1 MKCTN
6 CNTENLRKANYCKN
20 CGQAFTQREKDAA
33 HSQSVVGKL
42 EKVEEVKGKADKVK
56 DILSLSFITDNVW
69 VRLALIVIPFVFS
82 LVVGGGAKGGD
93 TMKIRD
99 NGQYDVYYNTTTQE
113 YFVEIDSGSVNLSL
127 YVPKGTQQI
136 NVYFKESTGYE
147 YQSGSY
153 GLEDAI
159 TVNENTNGY
168 YTIEA
173 VMENGTQA
181 ITMYTI

>member
-33 HSQSVVGKL
+33 HKQSVVGKL
-42 EKVEEVKGKADKVK
+42 EKAEEIKGKADKVK

-69 VRLALIVIPFVFS
+69 VRLALIVLPFVFS
-82 LVVGGGAKGGD
+82 LVIGSGAKGGD

-136 NVYFKESTGYE
+136 NVYFRETTGYE

-153 GLEDAI
+153 SLEDAI

-173 VMENGTQA
+173 VMENGTQT
-181 ITMYTI
+181 IRMYTI

>member
-42 EKVEEVKGKADKVK
+42 EKVEEVKGKVDKVK

-136 NVYFKESTGYE
+136 NVYFKEATGYE
-147 YQSGSY
+147 YQAGSY

-159 TVNENTNGY
+159 AVNENTNGY

-173 VMENGTQA
+173 VMENGTQT
-181 ITMYTI
+181 IRMYTI

>member
-69 VRLALIVIPFVFS
+69 VRIALIVIPFVFS

-127 YVPKGTQQI
+127 YVPNGTQQI

-147 YQSGSY
+147 YQYGSY

>member
-20 CGQAFTQREKDAA
+20 CGQAFTQQEKDEA
-33 HSQSVVGKL
+33 HKRSVVGKL
-42 EKVEEVKGKADKVK
+42 EKAEEVKGKADKLK
-56 DILSLSFITDNVW
+56 DILSLNFITDNVW
-69 VRLALIVIPFVFS
+69 VRLALIVLPFMFS
-82 LVVGGGAKGGD
+82 LVVGGGVKGGD
-93 TMKIRD
+93 KIKIRD
-99 NGQYDVYYNTTTQE
+99 SNLYDVYYNTTTQE
-113 YFVEIDSGSVNLSL
+113 YFVDIDSGSVNLAL
-127 YVPKGTQQI
+127 YVPNGTQQI
-136 NVYFKESTGYE
+136 NVYFKETTGYE

-159 TVNENTNGY
+159 TVQENTNGY

-173 VMENGTQA
+173 VMENGTQT

>member
-33 HSQSVVGKL
+33 HKQSVVGKL
-42 EKVEEVKGKADKVK
+42 EKAEEVKGKADKVK

-69 VRLALIVIPFVFS
+69 VRLALIVLPFVFS
-82 LVVGGGAKGGD
+82 LVIGGGAKGGD

-136 NVYFKESTGYE
+136 NVYFKESTDYE

-159 TVNENTNGY
+159 VVNENTNGY

-173 VMENGTQA
+173 VMENGTQT

>member
-69 VRLALIVIPFVFS
+69 VRLALIVLPFVFS

-168 YTIEA
+168 YIIEA

>member
-69 VRLALIVIPFVFS
+69 VRLALIVLPFVFS

>member
-69 VRLALIVIPFVFS
+69 VRIALIVIPFVFS

-173 VMENGTQA
+173 VMENGTQT

>member
-69 VRLALIVIPFVFS
+69 VRLALIVLPFVFS
-82 LVVGGGAKGGD
+82 LVIGGGAKGGD

-99 NGQYDVYYNTTTQE
+99 NGQYDVYYNTATQE

-127 YVPKGTQQI
+127 YVPMGTQQI

-159 TVNENTNGY
+159 TVSENSNGY

-173 VMENGTQA
+173 VMENGTQT

>member
-20 CGQAFTQREKDAA
+20 CGQEFTQREKDRAKKA
-33 HSQSVVGKL
+33 SVVGKL
-42 EKVEEVKGKADKVK
+42 EKAEEVKDKTDKVK

-69 VRLALIVIPFVFS
+69 VRLALIIVPFVFS
-82 LVVGGGAKGGD
+82 LVIGGGSKGGD

-113 YFVEIDSGSVNLSL
+113 YFVEVDSGSVNLSL

-147 YQSGSY
+147 YQAGSY
-153 GLEDAI
+153 SLEDAI

-173 VMENGTQA
+173 VMENETQT

>member
-20 CGQAFTQREKDAA
+20 CGQAFTQQEKDEA
-33 HSQSVVGKL
+33 HKRSVVGKL
-42 EKVEEVKGKADKVK
+42 EKAEEVKGKADKLK
-56 DILSLSFITDNVW
+56 DILSLNFITDNIW
-69 VRLALIVIPFVFS
+69 VRLSLIVLPFVFS
-82 LVVGGGAKGGD
+82 LVVGGGVKGGD
-93 TMKIRD
+93 KIKIRD
-99 NGQYDVYYNTTTQE
+99 SNLYDVYYNTTTQE
-113 YFVEIDSGSVNLSL
+113 YFVDIDSDSVNLAL
-127 YVPKGTQQI
+127 YVPNGTQQI
-136 NVYFKESTGYE
+136 NVYFKETTGYE

-159 TVNENTNGY
+159 TVQENTNGY

-173 VMENGTQA
+173 VMENGTQT

>member
-113 YFVEIDSGSVNLSL
+113 YFVEIDSDSVNLSL

-136 NVYFKESTGYE
+136 NVYFKETTGYE

-173 VMENGTQA
+173 VMENGTQT

>member
-127 YVPKGTQQI
+127 YVPNGTQQI

-147 YQSGSY
+147 YQYGSY
-153 GLEDAI
+153 VWKMPL
-159 TVNENTNGY
+159 
-168 YTIEA
+168 
-173 VMENGTQA
+173 Q
-181 ITMYTI
+181 

>member
-69 VRLALIVIPFVFS
+69 VRLALIVLPFVFS

-136 NVYFKESTGYE
+136 NVYFKESAGYE

-173 VMENGTQA
+173 VMENGTQT

>member
-33 HSQSVVGKL
+33 HKQSVVGKL
-42 EKVEEVKGKADKVK
+42 EKAEEIKGKADKVK

-69 VRLALIVIPFVFS
+69 VRLALIVLPFVFS
-82 LVVGGGAKGGD
+82 LVIGGGAKGGD
-93 TMKIRD
+93 TMKIHD

-136 NVYFKESTGYE
+136 NVYFKETTGYE

-173 VMENGTQA
+173 VMENGTQ
-181 ITMYTI
+181 TVRMYTI

>member
-136 NVYFKESTGYE
+136 NVYFKETTGYE

-173 VMENGTQA
+173 VMENGTQT
-181 ITMYTI
+181 IRMYTI

>member
-113 YFVEIDSGSVNLSL
+113 YFVEIDSDSVNLSL

-136 NVYFKESTGYE
+136 NVYFKETTGYE

-173 VMENGTQA
+173 VMENGTQT
-181 ITMYTI
+181 IRMYTI